1 MSKVRTLF
9 VIDLVIAAAFLVAG
23 ASAVA
28 FLVPFSAIEFATAS
42 VEATFLGLG
51 YGVWHTLHLYSGLVM
66 IVGGLIHFVMHW
78 SWMTK
83 VAKSMLP
90 GTKSRKAAK
99 SAAKTAADAA

>member
-66 IVGGLIHFVMHW
+66 IVGGLIHFAMHW
-78 SWMTK
+78 SWMTN
-83 VAKSMLP
+83 VAKGMLP
-90 GTKSRKAAK
+90 GAKSRKAAQ
-99 SAAKTAADAA
+99 SAAQTAADAA